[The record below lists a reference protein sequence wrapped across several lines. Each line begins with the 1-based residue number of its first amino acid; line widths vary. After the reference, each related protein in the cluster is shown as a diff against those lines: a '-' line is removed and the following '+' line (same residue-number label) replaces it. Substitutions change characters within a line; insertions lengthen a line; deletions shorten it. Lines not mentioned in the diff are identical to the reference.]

1 MGKIPGIFESLLSW
15 DTHLEKV
22 MVELGY
28 GKASGMVRGVG
39 GCSLE
44 EWLDW
49 EFSAWKNH
57 GEGLWEVREITTG
70 LESVNEEWVVTLS

>member
-1 MGKIPGIFESLLSW
+1 MGKIPGIFESLPSW

-22 MVELGY
+22 VEKLGY
-28 GKASGMVRGVG
+28 GKAAGVVRGVG

-49 EFSAWKNH
+49 ELSA
-57 GEGLWEVREITTG
+57 
-70 LESVNEEWVVTLS
+70 